1 MTCMH
6 VELKSGRIPAGISHR
21 MGYWKAEEFQK
32 FAFPASECVLGGIIP
47 DDEYH
52 IWILMVRL
60 TELFFGAGRSGWTKE
75 MIQLAKHLV
84 NKHNINTEELQGLKS
99 CHVTLH
105 NLVHLLED
113 IDRFSSPDNFWCYS
127 FERAVRKYIENS
139 TNKKNIEQTF
149 ANAEARREFLKF
161 FRPHQQC
168 QLQSEGLHA
177 REIVSDEI
185 MHACNFLSNII
196 YYTAWCKQ
204 H

>member
-1 MTCMH
+1 MDPRGTLDRAFFWSWKVR
-6 VELKSGRIPAGISHR
+6 VEKRNDSAGETSCEQAQHKHR
-21 MGYWKAEEFQK
+21 RTT
-32 FAFPASECVLGGIIP
+32 GI
-47 DDEYH
+47 
-52 IWILMVRL
+52 
-60 TELFFGAGRSGWTKE
+60 
-75 MIQLAKHLV
+75 
-84 NKHNINTEELQGLKS
+84 EELP
-99 CHVTLH
+99 CHLAY